1 MIFSFLIPL
10 FFFKNYKLKSLIRDK
25 ADFFICINASPFDHD
40 KSKHRKLVASK
51 ITRLS
56 NKPLMYVNQVGGQD
70 ELVFDGSSFVIG
82 ANGSILDNL
91 EPWKEE
97 IKLVEVNFDKK
108 ANIIIK
114 KPNFNYNLIKD
125 GSIGFAESYMRGEF
139 ETDNL
144 SNLIELT
151 ARNIKVIYKFSG
163 LLDFPVINFVKN
175 KIIKNTKNR
184 SKKNIAKHYDLG
196 NDFFSLWLDDTLTYS
211 SAIFDDNSKNL
222 TEAQNNKY
230 QKLIDLIKPSNGDKV
245 LEIGCGWGGFAE
257 YLGKKYDV
265 KLDCITISQ
274 RQFEYTKE
282 RIHKCGL
289 NEKVNI
295 EIKDY
300 RDLKGKY
307 NSIASI
313 EMIEAVGQNYLDS
326 YFKTIKG
333 NLSEDGKVAI
343 QAITIDDSLFDRYKN
358 KQDFIQKYIFP
369 GGFLPNKN
377 SINRYV
383 SDNGLTINSYIS
395 YADHYANTLAIWRNE
410 FLKKWDLIKSQ
421 GFDLTF
427 KRMWEFYLSYCEAGF
442 KSKNIDLIQFSM
454 QNK

>member
-1 MIFSFLIPL
+1 MFI
-10 FFFKNYKLKSLIRDK
+10 YKASDK
-25 ADFFICINASPFDHD
+25 IVFNI
-40 KSKHRKLVASK
+40 LSK
-51 ITRLS
+51 INYGYLEITS
-56 NKPLMYVNQVGGQD
+56 
-70 ELVFDGSSFVIG
+70 FDGNVFKFG
-82 ANGSILDNL
+82 NPEDNL
-91 EPWKEE
+91 
-97 IKLVEVNFDKK
+97 K
-108 ANIIIK
+108 ANLIIK
-114 KPNFNYNLIKD
+114 KPNFTYNLVSA
-125 GSIGFAESYMRGEF
+125 GSIGFAECYMRGEF
-139 ETDNL
+139 ETNNL

-151 ARNIKVIYKFSG
+151 ARNIKIIYKFSG
-163 LLDFPVINFVKN
+163 LLDLPIINFIKN
-175 KIIKNTKNR
+175 KVIKNTKSR
-184 SKKNIAKHYDLG
+184 SKDNIAKHYDLG
-196 NDFFSLWLDDTLTYS
+196 NNFFSLWLDDTLTYS
-211 SAIFDDNSKNL
+211 SAIFEDETKNL
-222 TEAQNNKY
+222 VEAQNNKY
-230 QKLIDLIKPSNGDKV
+230 QKLIDLIKPNNGDKV

-257 YLGKKYDV
+257 YIGKKYDV

-377 SINRYV
+377 SINKYV

-395 YADHYANTLAIWRNE
+395 YADDYANTLAIWKDE
-410 FLKKWDLIKSQ
+410 FNKKWNLIKNQ

-442 KSKNIDLIQFSM
+442 KSKNIDLIQFSL

>member
-1 MIFSFLIPL
+1 MLL
-10 FFFKNYKLKSLIRDK
+10 NNV
-25 ADFFICINASPFDHD
+25 AD
-40 KSKHRKLVASK
+40 KLVFKFLSK
-51 ITRLS
+51 INYGYL
-56 NKPLMYVNQVGGQD
+56 
-70 ELVFDGSSFVIG
+70 ELTTFDGNVLKFG
-82 ANGSILDNL
+82 NPND
-91 EPWKEE
+91 
-97 IKLVEVNFDKK
+97 KLQ
-108 ANIIIK
+108 ANILIK
-114 KPNFNYNLIKD
+114 KQNFNYNLIRG

-139 ETDNL
+139 ETNNL

-151 ARNIKVIYKFSG
+151 ARNIEIIHKFSG
-163 LLDFPVINFVKN
+163 ILDFPIINFVKN
-175 KIIKNTKNR
+175 KIIKNTKSR
-184 SKKNIAKHYDLG
+184 SKQNIAKHYDLG
-196 NDFFSLWLDDTLTYS
+196 NDFFSLWLDETLTYS

-222 TEAQNNKY
+222 SEAQNNKY
-230 QKLIDLIKPSNGDKV
+230 QKLIDLIKPNNGDKV

-265 KLDCITISQ
+265 KLDCITISKK
-274 RQFEYTKE
+274 QFDYAKE
-282 RIHKCGL
+282 RIFKCGL

-300 RDLKGKY
+300 RDLNDKY

-313 EMIEAVGQNYLDS
+313 EMIEAVGQNYLEG
-326 YFKTIKG
+326 YFKTIKN
-333 NLSEDGKVAI
+333 NLSEGGKVGI
-343 QAITIDDSLFDRYKN
+343 QAITIDDKLFDRYKN

-369 GGFLPNKN
+369 GGFLPNKS

-383 SDNGLTINSYIS
+383 SDNGLAINSYIS
-395 YADHYANTLAIWRNE
+395 YADHYANTLSLWRNE
-410 FLKKWDLIKSQ
+410 FLKKWDLIKNQ

>member
-1 MIFSFLIPL
+1 MLL
-10 FFFKNYKLKSLIRDK
+10 NNV
-25 ADFFICINASPFDHD
+25 AD
-40 KSKHRKLVASK
+40 KLVFKFLSK
-51 ITRLS
+51 ISYGYL
-56 NKPLMYVNQVGGQD
+56 
-70 ELVFDGSSFVIG
+70 ELTTFDGNVLKFG
-82 ANGSILDNL
+82 NPND
-91 EPWKEE
+91 
-97 IKLVEVNFDKK
+97 KLQ
-108 ANIIIK
+108 ANILIK
-114 KPNFNYNLIKD
+114 KQNFNYNLIRG

-151 ARNIKVIYKFSG
+151 ARNIEIIHKFSG
-163 LLDFPVINFVKN
+163 ILDFPIINFVKN
-175 KIIKNTKNR
+175 KIIKNTKSR
-184 SKKNIAKHYDLG
+184 SKQNIAKHYDLG
-196 NDFFSLWLDDTLTYS
+196 NDFFSLWLDETLTYS
-211 SAIFDDNSKNL
+211 SAIFNDNSKNL
-222 TEAQNNKY
+222 SEAQNNKY
-230 QKLIDLIKPSNGDKV
+230 QKLIDLIKPNNGDKV

-265 KLDCITISQ
+265 KLDCITISKK
-274 RQFEYTKE
+274 QFDYAKE
-282 RIHKCGL
+282 RIFKCGL

-300 RDLKGKY
+300 RDLNDKY

-313 EMIEAVGQNYLDS
+313 EMIEAVGQNYLEG
-326 YFKTIKG
+326 YFKTIKN
-333 NLSEDGKVAI
+333 NLSEGGKVGI
-343 QAITIDDSLFDRYKN
+343 QAITIDDKLFDRYKN

-369 GGFLPNKN
+369 GGFLPNKS

-383 SDNGLTINSYIS
+383 SDNGLAINSYIS
-395 YADHYANTLAIWRNE
+395 YADHYANTLSLWRNE
-410 FLKKWDLIKSQ
+410 FLKKWDLIKNQ

>member
-1 MIFSFLIPL
+1 MLL
-10 FFFKNYKLKSLIRDK
+10 NNV
-25 ADFFICINASPFDHD
+25 AD
-40 KSKHRKLVASK
+40 KLVFKFLSK
-51 ITRLS
+51 INYGYL
-56 NKPLMYVNQVGGQD
+56 
-70 ELVFDGSSFVIG
+70 ELTTFDGNVLKFG
-82 ANGSILDNL
+82 NPND
-91 EPWKEE
+91 
-97 IKLVEVNFDKK
+97 KLQ
-108 ANIIIK
+108 ANILIK
-114 KPNFNYNLIKD
+114 KQNFNYNLIRG

-151 ARNIKVIYKFSG
+151 ARNIEIIHKFSG
-163 LLDFPVINFVKN
+163 ILDFPIINFVKN
-175 KIIKNTKNR
+175 KIIKNTKSR
-184 SKKNIAKHYDLG
+184 SKQNIAKHYDLG
-196 NDFFSLWLDDTLTYS
+196 NDFFSLWLDETLTYS
-211 SAIFDDNSKNL
+211 SAIFNDNSKNL
-222 TEAQNNKY
+222 SEAQNNKY
-230 QKLIDLIKPSNGDKV
+230 QKLIDLIKPNNGDKV

-265 KLDCITISQ
+265 KLDCITISKK
-274 RQFEYTKE
+274 QFDYAKE
-282 RIHKCGL
+282 RIFKCGL

-300 RDLKGKY
+300 RDLNDKY

-313 EMIEAVGQNYLDS
+313 EMIEAVGQNYLEG
-326 YFKTIKG
+326 YFKTIKN
-333 NLSEDGKVAI
+333 NLSEGGKVGI
-343 QAITIDDSLFDRYKN
+343 QAITIDDKLFDRYKN

-383 SDNGLTINSYIS
+383 SDNGLAINSYIS
-395 YADHYANTLAIWRNE
+395 YADHYANTLSIWRNE
-410 FLKKWDLIKSQ
+410 FLKKWDLIKNQ

>member
-1 MIFSFLIPL
+1 MLL
-10 FFFKNYKLKSLIRDK
+10 NNV
-25 ADFFICINASPFDHD
+25 AD
-40 KSKHRKLVASK
+40 KLVFKFLSK
-51 ITRLS
+51 INYGYL
-56 NKPLMYVNQVGGQD
+56 
-70 ELVFDGSSFVIG
+70 ELTTFDGNVFHFG
-82 ANGSILDNL
+82 NPNDKLQAKIL
-91 EPWKEE
+91 
-97 IKLVEVNFDKK
+97 
-108 ANIIIK
+108 IK
-114 KPNFNYNLIKD
+114 KQNFNYNLIRG

-151 ARNIKVIYKFSG
+151 ARNIEIIHKFSG
-163 LLDFPVINFVKN
+163 ILDFPIINFVKN
-175 KIIKNTKNR
+175 KIIKNTKSR
-184 SKKNIAKHYDLG
+184 SKQNIAKHYDLG
-196 NDFFSLWLDDTLTYS
+196 NDFFSLWLDETLTYS
-211 SAIFDDNSKNL
+211 SAIFNDNAKNL
-222 TEAQNNKY
+222 SEAQNNKY
-230 QKLIDLIKPSNGDKV
+230 QKLIDLIKPNNGDKV

-265 KLDCITISQ
+265 KLDCITISKK
-274 RQFEYTKE
+274 QFDFAKE
-282 RIHKCGL
+282 RIFKCGL

-300 RDLKGKY
+300 RDLNDKY

-313 EMIEAVGQNYLDS
+313 EMIEAVGQNYLEG
-326 YFKTIKG
+326 YFKTIKT
-333 NLSEDGKVAI
+333 NLSDGGKAAI
-343 QAITIDDSLFDRYKN
+343 QAITIDDKLFDRYKN

-383 SDNGLTINSYIS
+383 SDNGLAINSYIS
-395 YADHYANTLAIWRNE
+395 YADHYANTLSIWRNE
-410 FLKKWDLIKSQ
+410 FLKKWDLIKNQ

>member
-1 MIFSFLIPL
+1 MFI
-10 FFFKNYKLKSLIRDK
+10 YKASDK
-25 ADFFICINASPFDHD
+25 IVFNI
-40 KSKHRKLVASK
+40 LSK
-51 ITRLS
+51 INYGYLEITS
-56 NKPLMYVNQVGGQD
+56 
-70 ELVFDGSSFVIG
+70 FDGNVFKFG
-82 ANGSILDNL
+82 NPEDNL
-91 EPWKEE
+91 
-97 IKLVEVNFDKK
+97 K
-108 ANIIIK
+108 ANLIIK
-114 KPNFNYNLIKD
+114 KPNFTYNLVSG
-125 GSIGFAESYMRGEF
+125 GSIGFAECYMRGEF
-139 ETDNL
+139 ETNNL

-151 ARNIKVIYKFSG
+151 ARNIKIIYKFSG
-163 LLDFPVINFVKN
+163 LLDLPVINFIKN
-175 KIIKNTKNR
+175 KIIKNTKSR
-184 SKKNIAKHYDLG
+184 SKDNIAKHYDLG

-211 SAIFDDNSKNL
+211 SAIFENETKNL
-222 TEAQNNKY
+222 VEAQNNKY
-230 QKLIDLIKPSNGDKV
+230 QKLIDLINPNNGDKV

-257 YLGKKYDV
+257 YIGKKYDV
-265 KLDCITISQ
+265 KLDCITISKK
-274 RQFEYTKE
+274 QFEYTKE

-333 NLSEDGKVAI
+333 NLSENGKVAI

-377 SINRYV
+377 SINKYV

-395 YADHYANTLAIWRNE
+395 YADDYANTLAIWKEE
-410 FLKKWDLIKSQ
+410 FSKKWNLIKNQ

-442 KSKNIDLIQFSM
+442 KSKNIDLIQFSL